1 MRQGTKIHQALE
13 DEVHRM
19 EPVTVFTKEDGWGL
33 RVWNVIQGLRTLKET
48 GRTRELEIW
57 GLVDGQFV
65 NGVVDELSYA
75 MPDPSGEKTAAKVL
89 PENQQDIKAFLT
101 QHAGGNDLATAMN
114 SAGKPESSSTRDFKP
129 KTIYLTDI
137 KTRSSKSIP
146 DTSSTLPTQFQL
158 FLYHN
163 FIEQLALGH
172 LPLQA
177 IAQRYGL
184 DVDATFSDQFIAE
197 VGGLNEQYQEAMSS
211 QESSSGRREPDE
223 FLASQD
229 SIDLL
234 TSHNS
239 LSSLWELMRSY
250 YRQLFLLPSSQTSSP
265 SQALKSRLSSILTA
279 TYLSSST
286 SELIGHKT
294 FQFDQEML
302 DAYLKNGMQ
311 WWRGERSPKGV
322 DLTEVNRKCRW
333 CDFREECAWL
343 QEHDLANLRR
353 VREKWRE
360 RDPASVV

>member
-1 MRQGTKIHQALE
+1 
-13 DEVHRM
+13 M

-65 NGVVDELSYA
+65 NGIVDELSYT
-75 MPDPSGEKTAAKVL
+75 MPDPKGEKTAAKVL
-89 PENQQDIKAFLT
+89 PENQQSIEAFLT
-101 QHAGGNDLATAMN
+101 QHAGGNDIATAMN
-114 SAGKPESSSTRDFKP
+114 SAGKLQSASTSTFES
-129 KTIYLTDI
+129 KTLYLTDI

-158 FLYHN
+158 FLYHH
-163 FIEQLALGH
+163 FIEQLALGR

-197 VGGLNEQYQEAMSS
+197 VGGLNEQYQDALSS

-239 LSSLWELMRSY
+239 LSSLWELMQSY
-250 YRQLFLLPSSQTSSP
+250 YRQLFLLRPSQAAPSSQEP
-265 SQALKSRLSSILTA
+265 KSRLSPVLTA
-279 TYLSSST
+279 TYLSNST

-302 DAYLKNGMQ
+302 DTYLKSGMQ
-311 WWRGERSPKGV
+311 WWRGERPPKGV

-333 CDFREECAWL
+333 CDFREECEWL
-343 QEHDLANLRR
+343 QEHDLANLRK

-360 RDPASVV
+360 RDAASVV